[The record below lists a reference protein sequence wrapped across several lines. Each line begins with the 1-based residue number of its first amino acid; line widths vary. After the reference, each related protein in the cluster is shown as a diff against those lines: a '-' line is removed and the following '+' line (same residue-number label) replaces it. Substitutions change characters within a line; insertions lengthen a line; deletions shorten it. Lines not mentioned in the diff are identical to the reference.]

1 MILKG
6 IISSYVNEQTNKI
19 KIRIP
24 KYHRPVG
31 VAGST
36 PNDEL
41 PYATIISSPGIK
53 PQYIPGDI
61 VYIDFE
67 DDDLSKPCVIGKL
80 NYIEDLIDSV
90 SNIQLG
96 DLSVTSATNL
106 SSTTKIGDINYQD
119 LLHTVQGFINAPP
132 GGGSDYYYHDDGNGN
147 ISVIYY
153 NT

>member
-6 IISSYVNEQTNKI
+6 IISSYVNEETNKI

-31 VAGST
+31 VSGSV
-36 PNDEL
+36 PNEEL

-80 NYIEDLIDSV
+80 NYPDDVIDSV
-90 SNIQLG
+90 SNIKLG
-96 DLSVTSATNL
+96 DVSVQSSTNL
-106 SSTTKIGDINYQD
+106 STNTKIGEIDYQD
-119 LLHTVQGFINAPP
+119 LLHVVQGFINAPT
-132 GGGSDYYYHDDGNGN
+132 GGGNDYYYHDDGNGN

-153 NT
+153 TM

>member
-1 MILKG
+1 ML
-6 IISSYVNEQTNKI
+6 QL
-19 KIRIP
+19 
-24 KYHRPVG
+24 YHLLV
-31 VAGST
+31 
-36 PNDEL
+36 
-41 PYATIISSPGIK
+41 
-53 PQYIPGDI
+53 PGDI

-80 NYIEDLIDSV
+80 NYIEDSINSV

-96 DLSVTSATNL
+96 DLLVSSATNL
-106 SSTTKIGDINYQD
+106 SSNTKIGEINYED